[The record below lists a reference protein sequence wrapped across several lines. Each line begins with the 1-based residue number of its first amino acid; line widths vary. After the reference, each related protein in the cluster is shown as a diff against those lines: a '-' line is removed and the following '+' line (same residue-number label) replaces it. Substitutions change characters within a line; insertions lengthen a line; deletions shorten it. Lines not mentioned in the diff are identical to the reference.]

1 MIDRDDAG
9 AWLVGAHADVVH
21 VLDHPATFSN
31 VVSRH
36 VAVPNGMDPPEHT
49 AFRAVV
55 DRYFT
60 PSRLADVEPALR
72 QISADLVAALPRG
85 RTVEVMEWFAEPF
98 AARAQCAFMGW
109 PASLHEPL
117 RQWVKRNHAATRAR
131 DRAAM
136 ADVAS
141 AFDGH
146 IRAQL
151 DARRDGTGGTPQDA
165 TSRLLGDTVGDRPL
179 TDDEIVS
186 IVRNWTVGELATI
199 AAGIGI
205 IAHFL
210 ATHPAVQEQL
220 RRDATDL
227 ESAADEILR
236 LHAPLLTNRRRTTE
250 SVTLGGCTMAAGDP
264 VLILWAQA
272 NRDEHAFDEA
282 TEFRRNREPS
292 NNLLYGRGL
301 HVCPGA
307 PLARMEFRV
316 VLEELFRGTAH
327 IAPDPDRAAEP
338 ASAPTAGFAT
348 LPLMFS
354 SRT

>member
-1 MIDRDDAG
+1 MIRRDNAG
-9 AWLVGAHADVVH
+9 VWTVGEHAEVVH
-21 VLDHPATFSN
+21 VLDHPETFSN

-60 PSRLADVEPALR
+60 APRLAAFEPALR
-72 QISADLVAALPRG
+72 DVSAGLFAALPRG
-85 RTVEVMEWFAEPF
+85 QTVEVMEAFAEPF

-109 PASLHEPL
+109 PDSLHEPL
-117 RQWVKRNHAATRAR
+117 RQWVKRNHAATRAH

-136 ADVAS
+136 AEVAS

-151 DARRDGTGGTPQDA
+151 DARRDGSGGTPQDV
-165 TSRLLGDTVGDRPL
+165 TSQLLADTVGDRPL

-186 IVRNWTVGELATI
+186 IVRNWTVGELGTI

-205 IAHFL
+205 LAHFL

-220 RRDATDL
+220 RRDTTDL
-227 ESAADEILR
+227 DRAADEILR

-250 SVTLGGCTMAAGDP
+250 TVTLGGCTMAAGDP
-264 VLILWAQA
+264 VLIMWARA
-272 NRDEHAFDEA
+272 NRDEHAFVDA
-282 TEFRRNREPS
+282 TEFRRDRDPME
-292 NNLLYGRGL
+292 NLLYGRGI
-301 HVCPGA
+301 HACPGA

-316 VLEELFRGTAH
+316 VLEELLGGTTG
-327 IAPDPDRAAEP
+327 IEPDPDHTGEP
-338 ASAPTAGFAT
+338 ATAPTAGFAT
-348 LPLMFS
+348 LPLVF
-354 SRT
+354 R